1 MNSRSKRLDNL
12 SSFDLE
18 SDARLALV
26 RRILDSQQ
34 FARSARLQDF
44 LSYICRCALEDRL
57 DEISE
62 HRIGESVFERP
73 SDYNPNEDNI
83 VRSQARLLRQKLD
96 AYFTSEGASEPVIL
110 RIPKGR
116 YCPEFIERTESV
128 EKPTNG
134 IEPGRS
140 AEATPSQ
147 WRTPLVGGLLIA
159 IASLLVVIGVLAW
172 FLARHIDFGQRDVSA
187 RSGPATASLWS
198 QLFSPNLTTTV
209 IVPDHTFAMLQEA
222 SDQHIDLATYLRR
235 SSQTDNPNLRELEKI
250 LPRFPIRRYTTFDGV
265 TTAVRV
271 SQIAEQFRGRVQVRY
286 ARDMTLRDLSP
297 GNVVLIGRPLSNLW
311 NEVFESKLNFRFY
324 SDLERGMIV
333 VQNHSPR
340 PGESAEYLPIDEGA
354 KRTVYASLAFLPN
367 LNNEGNVLI
376 IAGNS
381 SGSQEIAAEFATNE
395 KLLSTFTNKLNQGNA
410 RLSYFEILLRTVTR
424 DGVAQEPEVLA
435 YRILE
440 ADRSK

>member
-1 MNSRSKRLDNL
+1 MNSRSKRLDDL
-12 SSFDLE
+12 PSVDLE
-18 SDARLALV
+18 TDVRWALV

-34 FARSARLQDF
+34 FVRSARLQDF
-44 LSYICRCALEDRL
+44 LVYVCRCAVEDRL
-57 DEISE
+57 DEVSE

-96 AYFTSEGASEPVIL
+96 AYFASEGASEPLVL

-116 YCPEFIERTESV
+116 YCPEFIERTEGFA
-128 EKPTNG
+128 KPADG
-134 IEPGRS
+134 IDHDRPSGTTS
-140 AEATPSQ
+140 SQ
-147 WRTPLVGGLLIA
+147 WRTPLVDGLLIA
-159 IASLLVVIGVLAW
+159 IGSLVVVIAVLAW
-172 FLARHIDFGQRDVSA
+172 FLARNTDSGQRQVSPLT
-187 RSGPATASLWS
+187 GPAITSLWS
-198 QLFSPNLTTTV
+198 QLVSPNLTTKV

-235 SSQTDNPNLRELEKI
+235 SSQTDNSNLRELERI
-250 LPRFPIRRYTTFDGV
+250 LPRFSIRRYTTFDGA

-271 SQIAEQFRGRVQVRY
+271 SQIAEQFRGQVQVRY

-324 SDLERGMIV
+324 SDLERGLIV
-333 VQNHSPR
+333 VQNRSPQT
-340 PGESAEYLPIDEGA
+340 GESAEYLPIDEGA

-367 LNNEGNVLI
+367 LNKEGNVLI

-381 SGSQEIAAEFATNE
+381 SGSQEVAAEFATNE
-395 KLLSTFTNKLNQGNA
+395 KLLSTITNKLSAGQA
-410 RLSYFEILLRTVTR
+410 RLPYFEILIRTVTR

-440 ADRSK
+440 T

>member
-1 MNSRSKRLDNL
+1 MNSRSKRLEDL

-18 SDARLALV
+18 TDVRWALV

-44 LSYICRCALEDRL
+44 LSHVCRCALEHRL
-57 DEISE
+57 EEISE

-96 AYFTSEGASEPVIL
+96 AYFASEGAGEPLIL

-116 YCPEFIERTESV
+116 YCPEFVERTEDSS
-128 EKPTNG
+128 KSANG
-134 IEPGRS
+134 IEPGRLS
-140 AEATPSQ
+140 RTGSSP
-147 WRTPLVGGLLIA
+147 WRTPLVGGLLVA
-159 IASLLVVIGVLAW
+159 IGSLIVVIAVLGW
-172 FLARHIDFGQRDVSA
+172 FLARSTDSGQRQVSPH
-187 RSGPATASLWS
+187 SGPAIASLWS
-198 QLFSPNLTTTV
+198 QLVSPNLTTTV

-222 SDQHIDLATYLRR
+222 SDAHIDLGTYLRR
-235 SSQTDNPNLRELEKI
+235 SSQGDHPNLRELERI
-250 LPRFPIRRYTTFDGV
+250 LPRFSTRRYTTFDGA

-271 SQIAEQFRGRVQVRY
+271 SQLAEQFRGRLQVRY

-311 NEVFESKLNFRFY
+311 NEVFEKKLNFRFY
-324 SDLERGMIV
+324 SDLERGLII
-333 VQNHSPR
+333 VQNRSPR

-381 SGSQEIAAEFATNE
+381 SGSQEVAAEFATNE
-395 KLLSTFTNKLNQGNA
+395 KLLSTFTKKLGAGHA
-410 RLSYFEILLRTVTR
+410 RLPYFEILIRTVTR

-435 YRILE
+435 YRVL
-440 ADRSK
+440 DT